1 MSSTIFL
8 SCLLVI
14 SGSLLGTANAEEN
27 FESDRERVIAVYKD
41 ANPDSIADS
50 NVYFLVNFLDK
61 YADQIQLTPEQRSQ
75 TEDVVK
81 QYNEKRP
88 SILWWTVHRLKAV
101 GCQNLQGRSLS
112 NWASHLLSRE
122 LKSYRILGLEIVVK
136 LFVTY

>member
-1 MSSTIFL
+1 FL
-8 SCLLVI
+8 PSCLLVI

-81 QYNEKRP
+81 QYNEE
-88 SILWWTVHRLKAV
+88 KAKHPLV
-101 GCQNLQGRSLS
+101 DGAPPQGGWLS
-112 NWASHLLSRE
+112 KLARE
-122 LKSYRILGLEIVVK
+122 VVVQLGIALAIEGVK
-136 LFVTY
+136 KATGS